1 MPSRSNAY
9 LQVGLPLAEMVILI
23 LMQWKFHPYDS
34 KAQNQLELGG
44 LMVSTLIMAMS
55 MGLEASKSAAL
66 DVAMFVVFVVLWLA
80 LVAKFWQAPEASPAL
95 PDQSKVSVKTPAE
108 QAVEQKELE
117 QSVEA

>member
-1 MPSRSNAY
+1 VPSRSNAY
-9 LQVGLPLAEMVILI
+9 LQVGLPLAEMVVLI

-66 DVAMFVVFVVLWLA
+66 DVAMLA
-80 LVAKFWQAPEASPAL
+80 V
-95 PDQSKVSVKTPAE
+95 
-108 QAVEQKELE
+108 
-117 QSVEA
+117 